1 MKTLTSKDICT
12 LRFIAALFTIA
23 KISFFINRQMNE
35 VVVYVINMYIYIHG
49 EGNGNTLQYS
59 CLENSMDRGAWWATY
74 SPRGHKESDTT
85 E

>member
-1 MKTLTSKDICT
+1 
-12 LRFIAALFTIA
+12 
-23 KISFFINRQMNE
+23 MNKNLLCNKLP
-35 VVVYVINMYIYIHG
+35 VIHGVFG
-49 EGNGNTLQYS
+49 EGNVDPLQYP